1 AGRHG
6 RTAVIRRAGGPVSS
20 DVAVRRASYEDA
32 LGEIAL
38 REEDVVVLTAENR
51 APIRHLPAILG
62 PRFVDLGIAEQT
74 MVGAAAGLPL
84 RGRRPVVHALATFL
98 TMRAFEFIRT
108 DVGIAGLPVTLV
120 GTVPGFLS
128 EANGPTHQALE
139 DVALMRGVPGM
150 QIVCPADEDELVAA
164 LPAVL
169 GAAAPCYLRYNAAP
183 AAVEHAPF
191 VLGRAEVL
199 STGAGVALL
208 PDGFLLR
215 EAVKAT
221 SILETRGAPVRLVT
235 LRTLAPIDEE
245 AVVAA
250 ARGSELLVTIEDHFR
265 TGGLYSIVAEVLV
278 RHGLARRVLPIAL
291 PDRWFRPALLDDVLA
306 HEGFSGPRLAER
318 VLEAL

>member
-1 AGRHG
+1 
-6 RTAVIRRAGGPVSS
+6 VKP
-20 DVAVRRASYEDA
+20 DVAVRRTSYEDA
-32 LGEIAL
+32 LSEIAL
-38 REEDVVVLTAENR
+38 QNEDVVVMTAENR
-51 APIRHLPAILG
+51 APIRHLPAALG
-62 PRFVDLGIAEQT
+62 PRFIDLGIAEQT
-74 MVGAAAGLPL
+74 LVGAAAGLAL
-84 RGRRPVVHALATFL
+84 RGRRPIVHALATFL

-120 GTVPGFLS
+120 GTIPGFLS

-150 QIVCPADEDELVAA
+150 QVVCPADEDELVAA

-169 GAAAPCYLRYNAAP
+169 STGGPCYLRYNAAP
-183 AAVEHAPF
+183 PAVEHAPF

-199 STGAGVALL
+199 SEGGGVALL
-208 PDGFLLR
+208 TYGFLLC

-221 SILETRGAPVRLVT
+221 SILESRGVPVRLVN
-235 LRTLAPIDEE
+235 LRTLAPVDEE

-306 HEGFSGPRLAER
+306 YEGFSGPRLAER